1 MVWGSVEAR
10 SERVNLGTV
19 LLAITLI
26 GFYVTEVIARFDR
39 SLTLLGL
46 GLFFFLG
53 GWGLNRLR
61 QAMLPGLPGGDSW
74 PVATHCVQR
83 WAGCCSSCIVAVRY
97 CVVKNWSGVQSWYLG
112 AHSICRPNLLIWRY
126 YITKITK
133 SVLANASRPI
143 ILIEL
148 EGKIVDNTQGL
159 LVGVDGDYLKEGSV
173 SRLLIANELI

>member
-1 MVWGSVEAR
+1 MILDLLIQANEVNLLAFLWWGVGSVGLMVWGSVEAR

-61 QAMLPGLPGGDSW
+61 QAMLTGLPGGD
-74 PVATHCVQR
+74 A
-83 WAGCCSSCIVAVRY
+83 
-97 CVVKNWSGVQSWYLG
+97 
-112 AHSICRPNLLIWRY
+112 
-126 YITKITK
+126 
-133 SVLANASRPI
+133 
-143 ILIEL
+143 
-148 EGKIVDNTQGL
+148 
-159 LVGVDGDYLKEGSV
+159 
-173 SRLLIANELI
+173 

>member
-1 MVWGSVEAR
+1 MRSICYFPLVGGWICWLDGVGSVEAR

-61 QAMLPGLPGGDSW
+61 QAMLPGLPGGD
-74 PVATHCVQR
+74 A
-83 WAGCCSSCIVAVRY
+83 
-97 CVVKNWSGVQSWYLG
+97 
-112 AHSICRPNLLIWRY
+112 
-126 YITKITK
+126 
-133 SVLANASRPI
+133 
-143 ILIEL
+143 
-148 EGKIVDNTQGL
+148 
-159 LVGVDGDYLKEGSV
+159 
-173 SRLLIANELI
+173 

>member
-53 GWGLNRLR
+53 GWGLNKLR
-61 QAMLPGLPGGDSW
+61 QAMLTGLPGGD
-74 PVATHCVQR
+74 A
-83 WAGCCSSCIVAVRY
+83 
-97 CVVKNWSGVQSWYLG
+97 
-112 AHSICRPNLLIWRY
+112 
-126 YITKITK
+126 
-133 SVLANASRPI
+133 
-143 ILIEL
+143 
-148 EGKIVDNTQGL
+148 
-159 LVGVDGDYLKEGSV
+159 
-173 SRLLIANELI
+173 